1 MEVGEML
8 QEGMDLHLLSLAYRL
23 QTALEITTELEL
35 QSALVGIGFVL
46 EYEAKQRKE

>member
-8 QEGMDLHLLSLAYRL
+8 QEGMDLHLLSLAHRL

-35 QSALVGIGFVL
+35 QSPLVGIGFFL
-46 EYEAKQRKE
+46 EYEAKQEKE